1 MDKER
6 GGGSAPVEE
15 PGGAGSAVI
24 AGGAAGIARLREAA
38 GKGDPQA
45 MYLLGVAH
53 AQGRFV
59 AKDDAEAAVWF
70 GRAAARD
77 HLGAKVS
84 LGYCLATG
92 RGVRRDPER
101 AYMLLREAADAGD
114 AHAFELAERVASRM
128 HGELLRRC
136 ERELKRRRILRAA
149 ARSRS
154 SAAPSSTDPAPS
166 PPGRDRPRKD
176 DGCQEEAEIIEI
188 DVPDA

>member
-1 MDKER
+1 MEEKRCRRPASAE
-6 GGGSAPVEE
+6 GSGEARSV
-15 PGGAGSAVI
+15 VI

-53 AQGRFV
+53 ARGRFV
-59 AKDDAEAAVWF
+59 TKDDAEAAIWF
-70 GRAAARD
+70 GRAAAHD
-77 HLGAKVS
+77 HTEAKVS

-92 RGVRRDPER
+92 RGVRRDLER

-114 AHAFELAERVASRM
+114 ARGFELAEKVASRM

-154 SAAPSSTDPAPS
+154 PTAPSSTDPAPS
-166 PPGRDRPRKD
+166 PPGRERPRKD
-176 DGCQEEAEIIEI
+176 DGFREEAEIIEI